1 MCDCVCGVGEGSP
14 QQPGC
19 MRREQK
25 GVNVVYFL
33 LQVAIVFAFHPSHDT
48 WSQSPHHGCPRP
60 STSTITKTHTH
71 THTHT
76 DNHALRHTQWVACYS
91 QRVYR
96 KPPLQIGVDW
106 KGLKS
111 RCWQGPVWVPR
122 WPENLINTGHW
133 YQTHFL
139 SLYLSMW
146 WTTES
151 TVKLNDA
158 LSLTFSGKTLYNWRF
173 IRGQLNQSQL

>member
-1 MCDCVCGVGEGSP
+1 MCECVCGGVGGGGEGSP

-76 DNHALRHTQWVACYS
+76 HRQSRTQTHTMGRLLLPTSVQEASPPDWSWLKRAQIKMLARPRMS
-91 QRVYR
+91 PSLTR
-96 KPPLQIGVDW
+96 KPHQYRPLIPDPFPLIIFINVVDNREH
-106 KGLKS
+106 G
-111 RCWQGPVWVPR
+111 
-122 WPENLINTGHW
+122 
-133 YQTHFL
+133 QTE
-139 SLYLSMW
+139 W
-146 WTTES
+146 C
-151 TVKLNDA
+151 
-158 LSLTFSGKTLYNWRF
+158 TFADFFW
-173 IRGQLNQSQL
+173 